1 MISNSTAWG
10 KSISIIS
17 FSLIICC
24 CSSFAKKKKPY
35 LAEPSKRDT
44 ETILGI
50 QIYLDENNLGS
61 KIDGQMGQFTRKAVA
76 HYNFSK
82 GISYDNYYEVI
93 QSSKANITEPFT
105 TYTIEDK
112 DFTYI
117 GEVPWS
123 LKSNQKLSICII
135 AQF

>member
-35 LAEPSKRDT
+35 QPEPSKRDT

-50 QIYLDENNLGS
+50 QIYLDENNFGPG

-82 GISYDNYYEVI
+82 GITYDNYYEVI
-93 QSSKANITEPFT
+93 QSSKANITELFT

-112 DFTYI
+112 DFTYV
-117 GEVPWS
+117 GEVS
-123 LKSNQKLSICII
+123 LEPEEQSKIEYMYY
-135 AQF
+135 